1 MIHDLAE
8 VKTMFDDADKLIE
21 ERPELLSM
29 QIDQIFDELNDGT
42 QNMMHIRWGV
52 MTRVKMREII
62 AYTVDDILDFM
73 IGISERDLLCEY
85 IGFVLQIEHNISLLE
100 LLIKANEKNIIKDIF
115 PFVEECIEYEKDC
128 LISQYDA
135 ILIILDSLEDTQKIR
150 FAQGYSSLILAEAE
164 EEFVFEH
171 YLNTYSKS
179 SEFLIEYI
187 IRKIYPSKARLA
199 NTWLERFINSN
210 KKHCLIAGGYIL
222 RESLYFNVSSFEKF
236 FFLVEE
242 KINADKELWEHL
254 IELYVLYFELGENE
268 DYLDKVKERLVSIK
282 NQGVKEKRICFNA
295 MRYRIKKG
303 NRLSE
308 IFEEI
313 LSIPFE
319 KDICIL
325 EASDNYLCYLFGN
338 NPLKA
343 IDVMYQIYKLNDF
356 RGESDYI
363 AHLPLFYEKLASN
376 QDALLEIW
384 WNKTLYGSN
393 EEFFLSIE
401 VFRKVLSLDKIDK
414 YIKSKQATTADLI
427 NLLEGIVL
435 FDIEDRKIAKLAF
448 SFAPYIQDNEMFA
461 NYCKEMILSNYPGSL
476 FDEAS
481 QHINSGNEY
490 KKYLAHFIVNRYNEM
505 HKKMEEGYKDKDFCP
520 SHERCLVYHKYMV
533 EQNSEMMKKAHD
545 TSIFARLF
553 PSRKM
558 KYGKRVAFVQ
568 TIKGG
573 QCYYKVA
580 EYARNSV
587 SAELPQS
594 FINDP
599 MRYTY
604 MRTDYLMRR
613 EKNAV
618 NN

>member
-8 VKTMFDDADKLIE
+8 VKTMFDDADKLIG

-62 AYTVDDILDFM
+62 AYTVNDILDFM
-73 IGISERDLLCEY
+73 IGITERNLLCEY
-85 IGFVLQIEHNISLLE
+85 IGYVLQTEHNISLLE
-100 LLIKANEKNIIKDIF
+100 LLIKANEKNIVKDIF
-115 PFVEECIEYEKDC
+115 PFVEACIEYEKNC
-128 LISQYDA
+128 LISQYDT
-135 ILIILDSLEDTQKIR
+135 ILIILDSLEATQKIR
-150 FAQGYSSLILAEAE
+150 FAHGYSSLILAEAE
-164 EEFVFEH
+164 EEIVFEH
-171 YLNTYSKS
+171 YLKNYSKS

-187 IRKIYPSKARLA
+187 IRKIYPSKAKLA
-199 NTWLERFINSN
+199 NTWLDRFINSD
-210 KKHCLIAGGYIL
+210 KKYCLIAGGYIL
-222 RESLYFNVSSFEKF
+222 RESLYYNVSTFEKY

-242 KINADKELWEHL
+242 KIDMDQELWEHL

-282 NQGVKEKRICFNA
+282 VQGAKEKRICFNA
-295 MRYRIKKG
+295 MRYRIKKD

-319 KDICIL
+319 KDIYIL
-325 EASDNYLCYLFGN
+325 EASDNYLCYMFGN

-356 RGESDYI
+356 RVESDFI
-363 AHLPLFYEKLASN
+363 AHLPLFYEKLVSN

-414 YIKSKQATTADLI
+414 YIKSKQATKADLI

-448 SFAPYIQDNEMFA
+448 AFAPYIQDNEMFT

-490 KKYLAHFIVNRYNEM
+490 KKYLACFIVNSYNEM
-505 HKKMEEGYKDKDFCP
+505 HKKMQEGYKDKDFCP
-520 SHERCLVYHKYMV
+520 SHERSLLYQKYMV
-533 EQNSEMMKKAHD
+533 EKNNEMVKKAQD
-545 TSIFARLF
+545 LSILGRLF
-553 PSRKM
+553 PTRKM
-558 KYGKRVAFVQ
+558 KYGKRFAFVQ

-573 QCYYKVA
+573 QYYYKVA

>member
-164 EEFVFEH
+164 EEFVFDH

-187 IRKIYPSKARLA
+187 IRKIYPSKAKLA

-236 FFLVEE
+236 FF
-242 KINADKELWEHL
+242 
-254 IELYVLYFELGENE
+254 
-268 DYLDKVKERLVSIK
+268 
-282 NQGVKEKRICFNA
+282 
-295 MRYRIKKG
+295 
-303 NRLSE
+303 
-308 IFEEI
+308 
-313 LSIPFE
+313 
-319 KDICIL
+319 
-325 EASDNYLCYLFGN
+325 
-338 NPLKA
+338 
-343 IDVMYQIYKLNDF
+343 
-356 RGESDYI
+356 
-363 AHLPLFYEKLASN
+363 
-376 QDALLEIW
+376 
-384 WNKTLYGSN
+384 
-393 EEFFLSIE
+393 
-401 VFRKVLSLDKIDK
+401 
-414 YIKSKQATTADLI
+414 
-427 NLLEGIVL
+427 
-435 FDIEDRKIAKLAF
+435 
-448 SFAPYIQDNEMFA
+448 
-461 NYCKEMILSNYPGSL
+461 
-476 FDEAS
+476 
-481 QHINSGNEY
+481 
-490 KKYLAHFIVNRYNEM
+490 
-505 HKKMEEGYKDKDFCP
+505 
-520 SHERCLVYHKYMV
+520 
-533 EQNSEMMKKAHD
+533 
-545 TSIFARLF
+545 
-553 PSRKM
+553 
-558 KYGKRVAFVQ
+558 
-568 TIKGG
+568 
-573 QCYYKVA
+573 
-580 EYARNSV
+580 
-587 SAELPQS
+587 
-594 FINDP
+594 
-599 MRYTY
+599 
-604 MRTDYLMRR
+604 
-613 EKNAV
+613 
-618 NN
+618 